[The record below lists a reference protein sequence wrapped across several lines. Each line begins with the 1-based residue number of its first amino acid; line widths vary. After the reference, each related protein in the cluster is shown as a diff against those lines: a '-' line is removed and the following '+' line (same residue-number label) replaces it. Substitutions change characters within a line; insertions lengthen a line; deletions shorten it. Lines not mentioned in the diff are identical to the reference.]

1 MRDCYTGPSRIRRID
16 AASAWLSGSC
26 RPWYGCFA
34 TTATFM
40 VWFSFVVGTRLASTG
55 SSHHRSDRMG
65 WMYLPARRAAAVG
78 ATVGAGPRPRRRQTG
93 LHRPGTPALGR
104 RRSARGTGHVSELS
118 LPLSTALVAPQ
129 CRATLHGIP
138 DLRKRLR
145 PVVLYGY
152 ALRTSLA
159 DGHGVVGVG

>member
-1 MRDCYTGPSRIRRID
+1 MRDCYTGPRRIRRID

-34 TTATFM
+34 TTAPFM

-104 RRSARGTGHVSELS
+104 RRSARGTGLCRSYHFLFLRPSWRRS
-118 LPLSTALVAPQ
+118 VAPPCTASQ
-129 CRATLHGIP
+129 IFAN
-138 DLRKRLR
+138 
-145 PVVLYGY
+145 
-152 ALRTSLA
+152 ALDPSSSTGTHCEPASLMGMA
-159 DGHGVVGVG
+159 LLG